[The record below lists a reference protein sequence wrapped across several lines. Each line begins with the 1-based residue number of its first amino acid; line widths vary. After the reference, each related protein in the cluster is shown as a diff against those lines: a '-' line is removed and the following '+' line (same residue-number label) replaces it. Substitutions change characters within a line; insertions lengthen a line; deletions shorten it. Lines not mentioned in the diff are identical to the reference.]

1 MRVSLSKWHEARG
14 AFIRTLCGCLTYVV
28 LTFLFVALGLGHD
41 IVGKLLWAQTL
52 AELTPLLE
60 LQRVVLDQVGV
71 RLELEG
77 LFSRLDRWIH
87 HLVSACFSNEINFI
101 YYGSFDRIY

>member
-1 MRVSLSKWHEARG
+1 MRVSLSKWHETRG

-28 LTFLFVALGLGHD
+28 LTLRFVALSLSHD
-41 IVGKLLWAQTL
+41 IVGELLWAQML

-77 LFSRLDRWIH
+77 LFSRLDRWIRLHH
-87 HLVSACFSNEINFI
+87 HLVK
-101 YYGSFDRIY
+101 YR

>member
-1 MRVSLSKWHEARG
+1 MRVSLSKWQETRG

-41 IVGKLLWAQTL
+41 VIGELLWAQMLT
-52 AELTPLLE
+52 ELTPLLE

-77 LFSRLDRWIH
+77 LFSRLDGWIRLHH

-101 YYGSFDRIY
+101 Y